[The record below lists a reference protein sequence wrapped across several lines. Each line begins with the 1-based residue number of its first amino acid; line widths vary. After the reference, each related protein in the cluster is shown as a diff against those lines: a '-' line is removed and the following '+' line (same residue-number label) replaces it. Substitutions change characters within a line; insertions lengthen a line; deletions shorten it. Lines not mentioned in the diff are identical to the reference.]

1 MTATELLV
9 DEHRLIKKVL
19 DWGEAEIARIGAG
32 VHEKYHR
39 LAEEL

>member
-1 MTATELLV
+1 MTATEILV

-19 DWGEAEIARIGAG
+19 DWGEEEIGAG